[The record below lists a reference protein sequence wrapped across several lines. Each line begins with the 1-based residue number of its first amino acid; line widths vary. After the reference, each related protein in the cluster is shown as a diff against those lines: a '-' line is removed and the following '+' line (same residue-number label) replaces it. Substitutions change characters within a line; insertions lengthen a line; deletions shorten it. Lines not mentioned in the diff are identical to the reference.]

1 MIKNIFKL
9 KNLYLL
15 IAVVA
20 LGYGGYY
27 FGTQNTENTT
37 SNKTLELT
45 TVSIQK
51 GDLEKKEEYNGT
63 LRQTDSKVLNSP
75 MSGVVTY
82 VPKEGTVISF
92 GELLFAIDN
101 KPVILLEGTT
111 PFYRTLD
118 LNSNPGPDV
127 LQLEE
132 ALIYLGYAAEDF
144 VSDET
149 FDEVTSKMLN
159 SLYIDYGIETKSDIT
174 PVEQVVINLKEAEV
188 ESIEKIIDDG
198 GISKVFVDDKKKQL
212 DDLIE
217 NSSVSTAELND
228 KKKKLDDAKEAA
240 TEESAAWQVA
250 NNLVDDYYVQITLL
264 QDLTNPKTNAKSSS
278 EREDEIKVYEDLIE
292 EQKRIRDLEKGKESG
307 IDATEAL
314 AIETAQKAYDEELQV
329 YNQGISA
336 TDALAIETA
345 QKAYDDALD
354 EYNNGVDQVSELAKA
369 KEELE
374 ELRLSSR
381 SETFSPTNAYASE
394 TSLIVGS
401 YINEVG
407 SAVGLNSPLYN
418 ISSIGIEVVFQVD
431 ATDQETVSLGD
442 RVEIEL
448 PTDERVPTVIS
459 FIDQVVTQTQAGE
472 FIEVTLEV
480 LNPEE
485 IETYDQA
492 PVKVFVIT
500 EISAGVLYVPVNAL
514 LALAEGGYALE
525 VYEGE
530 VETGTFNGESG
541 VDTNYIAVEIGVF
554 TDGFVE
560 VKGNISEGQVVV
572 VPR

>member
-1 MIKNIFKL
+1 MKNIFKL
-9 KNLYLL
+9 KNLLTL
-15 IAVVA
+15 VTVA
-20 LGYGGYY
+20 ALAYGGYY
-27 FGTQNTENTT
+27 FGTQNSDTVT

-45 TVSIQK
+45 TVSIKK

-82 VPKEGTVISF
+82 VPKEGTVINF
-92 GELLFAIDN
+92 GEVLFAIDN
-101 KPVILLEGTT
+101 KPVILLEGAT

-118 LNSNPGPDV
+118 LNSNPGPDI

-144 VSDET
+144 VPDET
-149 FDEVTSKMLN
+149 FDETTSNMLN
-159 SLYIDYGIETKSDIT
+159 TLYVDYKIDTKSEIT
-174 PVEQVVINLKEAEV
+174 SAEQVAINLKEAEV
-188 ESIEKIIDDG
+188 ESIEKIIEDG
-198 GISKVFVDDKKKQL
+198 GISKTFVDDKKKQL

-217 NSSVSTAELND
+217 NSSVSITELND
-228 KKKKLDDAKEAA
+228 KKKRLDDAKEAA
-240 TEESAAWQVA
+240 TEESVAWQAA
-250 NNLVDDYYVQITLL
+250 NNLVEDYYIQITLL
-264 QDLTNPKTNAKSSS
+264 EDLTNPKTLAKSSS
-278 EREDEIKVYEDLIE
+278 ERQDEIKVYEDLIE

-314 AIETAQKAYDEELQV
+314 AIETAQKAYDDALQV

-336 TDALAIETA
+336 TEALAIETA

-369 KEELE
+369 KEELR
-374 ELRLSSR
+374 ELKLASK

-394 TSLIVGS
+394 TPIIVGS
-401 YINEVG
+401 YVNDVG

-431 ATDQETVSLGD
+431 ASDQETVSLGD
-442 RVEIEL
+442 SVEIEL
-448 PTDERVPTVIS
+448 PTDEKVPTVIS

-485 IETYDQA
+485 IEAYDQA
-492 PVKVFVIT
+492 PVKVFVTT
-500 EISAGVLYVPVNAL
+500 EISVGVLYVPVNAL

-560 VKGNISEGQVVV
+560 VKGNISEGQIVV

>member
-1 MIKNIFKL
+1 MKNIFKL
-9 KNLYLL
+9 KNLLTL
-15 IAVVA
+15 VTVA
-20 LGYGGYY
+20 ALAYGGYY
-27 FGTQNTENTT
+27 FGTQNSDTVT

-45 TVSIQK
+45 TVSIKK

-82 VPKEGTVISF
+82 VPKEGTVINF
-92 GELLFAIDN
+92 GEVLFAIDN
-101 KPVILLEGTT
+101 KPVILLEGAT

-118 LNSNPGPDV
+118 LNSNPGPDI

-144 VSDET
+144 VPDET
-149 FDEVTSKMLN
+149 FDETTSNMLN
-159 SLYIDYGIETKSDIT
+159 TLYVDYKIDTKSEIT
-174 PVEQVVINLKEAEV
+174 SAEQVAINLKEAEV
-188 ESIEKIIDDG
+188 ESIEKIIEDG
-198 GISKVFVDDKKKQL
+198 GISKTFVDDKKKQL

-217 NSSVSTAELND
+217 NSSVSITELND
-228 KKKKLDDAKEAA
+228 KKKRLDDAKEAA
-240 TEESAAWQVA
+240 TEESAEWQAA
-250 NNLVDDYYVQITLL
+250 NNLVEDYYIQITLL
-264 QDLTNPKTNAKSSS
+264 EDLTNPKTLAKSSS
-278 EREDEIKVYEDLIE
+278 ERQDEIKVYEDLIE

-314 AIETAQKAYDEELQV
+314 AIETAQKAYDDALQV

-336 TDALAIETA
+336 TEALAIETA

-369 KEELE
+369 KEELR
-374 ELRLSSR
+374 ELKLASK

-394 TSLIVGS
+394 TPIIVGS
-401 YINEVG
+401 YVNDVG

-431 ATDQETVSLGD
+431 ASDQETVSLGD
-442 RVEIEL
+442 SVEIEL
-448 PTDERVPTVIS
+448 PTDEKVPTVIS

-485 IETYDQA
+485 IEAYDQA
-492 PVKVFVIT
+492 PVKVFVTT
-500 EISAGVLYVPVNAL
+500 EISVGVLYVPVNAL

>member
-307 IDATEAL
+307 IDAAEAL

-560 VKGNISEGQVVV
+560 VKGNISEGQLVV

>member
-1 MIKNIFKL
+1 MMKNIFKL

-20 LGYGGYY
+20 LAYGGFY

-159 SLYIDYGIETKSDIT
+159 SLYIDYGIDTKSDIT

>member
-1 MIKNIFKL
+1 MKNIFKL
-9 KNLYLL
+9 KNLLTL
-15 IAVVA
+15 VAVAA
-20 LGYGGYY
+20 LAYGGYY
-27 FGTQNTENTT
+27 FGTQNSDTVT

-45 TVSIQK
+45 TVSIKK

-82 VPKEGTVISF
+82 VPKEGTVINF
-92 GELLFAIDN
+92 GEVLFAIDN
-101 KPVILLEGTT
+101 KPVILLEGAT

-118 LNSNPGPDV
+118 LNSNPGPDI

-144 VSDET
+144 VPDET
-149 FDEVTSKMLN
+149 FNETTSNMLN
-159 SLYIDYGIETKSDIT
+159 TLYVDYKIDTKSEIT
-174 PVEQVVINLKEAEV
+174 SAEQVAINLKEAEV
-188 ESIEKIIDDG
+188 ESIEKIIEDG
-198 GISKVFVDDKKKQL
+198 GISKTFVDDKKKQL

-217 NSSVSTAELND
+217 NSSVSITELND
-228 KKKKLDDAKEAA
+228 KKKRLDDAKEAA
-240 TEESAAWQVA
+240 TEESAEWQAA
-250 NNLVDDYYVQITLL
+250 NNLVEDYYIQITLL
-264 QDLTNPKTNAKSSS
+264 EDLTNPKTLAKSSS
-278 EREDEIKVYEDLIE
+278 ERQDEIKVYEDLIE

-314 AIETAQKAYDEELQV
+314 AIETAQKAYDDALQV

-336 TDALAIETA
+336 TEALAIETA
-345 QKAYDDALD
+345 QKAYDDAFD

-369 KEELE
+369 KEELR
-374 ELRLSSR
+374 ELKLASK

-394 TSLIVGS
+394 TPIIVGS
-401 YINEVG
+401 YVNDIG

-431 ATDQETVSLGD
+431 ASDQETVSLGD
-442 RVEIEL
+442 SVEIEL
-448 PTDERVPTVIS
+448 PTDEKVPTVIS

-485 IETYDQA
+485 IEAYDQA
-492 PVKVFVIT
+492 PVKVFVTT
-500 EISAGVLYVPVNAL
+500 EISVGVLYVPVNAL

>member
-101 KPVILLEGTT
+101 KPVILLEGTI

-560 VKGNISEGQVVV
+560 VKGNISEGQLVV

>member
-1 MIKNIFKL
+1 MMKNIFKL

-20 LGYGGYY
+20 LAYGGFY
-27 FGTQNTENTT
+27 FGTQNTENAT

-560 VKGNISEGQVVV
+560 VKGNISEGQLVV

>member
-1 MIKNIFKL
+1 MKNIFKL
-9 KNLYLL
+9 KNLLTL
-15 IAVVA
+15 VTVA
-20 LGYGGYY
+20 ALAYGGYY
-27 FGTQNTENTT
+27 FGTQNSDTVT

-45 TVSIQK
+45 TVSIKK

-82 VPKEGTVISF
+82 VPKEGTVINF
-92 GELLFAIDN
+92 GEVLFAIDN
-101 KPVILLEGTT
+101 KPVILLEGATT
-111 PFYRTLD
+111 FYRTLD
-118 LNSNPGPDV
+118 LNSNPGPDI

-132 ALIYLGYAAEDF
+132 ALIYLGYAVEDF
-144 VSDET
+144 VPDET
-149 FDEVTSKMLN
+149 FDETTSNMLN
-159 SLYIDYGIETKSDIT
+159 TLYVDYKIDTKSEIT
-174 PVEQVVINLKEAEV
+174 SAEQVAINLKEAEV
-188 ESIEKIIDDG
+188 ESIEKIIEDG
-198 GISKVFVDDKKKQL
+198 GISKTFVDDKKKQL

-217 NSSVSTAELND
+217 NSSVSITELND
-228 KKKKLDDAKEAA
+228 KKKRLDDAKEAA
-240 TEESAAWQVA
+240 TEESVAWQAA
-250 NNLVDDYYVQITLL
+250 NNLVEDYYIQITLL
-264 QDLTNPKTNAKSSS
+264 EDLTNPKTLAKSSS
-278 EREDEIKVYEDLIE
+278 ERQDEIKVYEDLIE

-314 AIETAQKAYDEELQV
+314 AIETAQKAYDYALQV

-336 TDALAIETA
+336 TEALAIETA

-369 KEELE
+369 KEELR
-374 ELRLSSR
+374 ELKLASK

-394 TSLIVGS
+394 TPIIVGS
-401 YINEVG
+401 YVNDVG

-431 ATDQETVSLGD
+431 ASDQETVSLGD
-442 RVEIEL
+442 SVEIEL
-448 PTDERVPTVIS
+448 PTDEKVPTVIS

-485 IETYDQA
+485 IEAYDQA
-492 PVKVFVIT
+492 PVKVFVTT
-500 EISAGVLYVPVNAL
+500 EISVGVLYVPVNAL

>member
-1 MIKNIFKL
+1 MKNIFKL
-9 KNLYLL
+9 RNLYIL
-15 IAVVA
+15 IAVMA

-27 FGTQNTENTT
+27 FGTQNTETAT

-92 GELLFAIDN
+92 GQVLFAIDN
-101 KPVILLEGTT
+101 KPVILLQGTT

-159 SLYIDYGIETKSDIT
+159 SLYIDYGIDTKSDIT

-188 ESIEKIIDDG
+188 ESIENIIEDG
-198 GISKVFVDDKKKQL
+198 GISKTFVDDKKKQL
-212 DDLIE
+212 DDLIK

-240 TEESAAWQVA
+240 IEESAAWQVA

-278 EREDEIKVYEDLIE
+278 EREDEIKVFEDLIE
-292 EQKRIRDLEKGKESG
+292 EQIRIRDLEKGKESG
-307 IDATEAL
+307 IDAAEAL
-314 AIETAQKAYDEELQV
+314 AIETAQKAYDDALQV

-401 YINEVG
+401 YVNEVG
-407 SAVGLNSPLYN
+407 SAVALNSPLYN

-485 IETYDQA
+485 IEAYDQA
-492 PVKVFVIT
+492 PVKVFVTT
-500 EISAGVLYVPVNAL
+500 EISADVLYVPVNAL

>member
-1 MIKNIFKL
+1 MKNIFKL

-20 LGYGGYY
+20 LAYGGYY
-27 FGTQNTENTT
+27 FGTQNTEAAT

-92 GELLFAIDN
+92 GQVLFAIDN

-159 SLYIDYGIETKSDIT
+159 SLYIDYGIDTKSDIT

-188 ESIEKIIDDG
+188 ESIENIIEDG
-198 GISKVFVDDKKKQL
+198 GISKTFVDDKKKQL
-212 DDLIE
+212 DDLIK

-240 TEESAAWQVA
+240 IEESAAWQVA

-314 AIETAQKAYDEELQV
+314 AIETAQKAYDDALQV

-407 SAVGLNSPLYN
+407 SAVALNSPLYN

-442 RVEIEL
+442 RVQIEL

-485 IETYDQA
+485 IEAYDQA
-492 PVKVFVIT
+492 PVKVFVTT
-500 EISAGVLYVPVNAL
+500 EISADVLYVPVNAL

>member
-1 MIKNIFKL
+1 MKNIFKL
-9 KNLYLL
+9 KNLLTL
-15 IAVVA
+15 VAVAA
-20 LGYGGYY
+20 LAYGGYY
-27 FGTQNTENTT
+27 FGTQNSDTVT

-45 TVSIQK
+45 TVSIKK

-82 VPKEGTVISF
+82 VPKEGTVINF
-92 GELLFAIDN
+92 GEVLFAIDN
-101 KPVILLEGTT
+101 KPVILLEGAT

-118 LNSNPGPDV
+118 LNSNPGPDI

-144 VSDET
+144 VPDET
-149 FDEVTSKMLN
+149 FDETTSNMLN
-159 SLYIDYGIETKSDIT
+159 TLYVDYKIDTKSEIT
-174 PVEQVVINLKEAEV
+174 SAEQVAINLKEAEV
-188 ESIEKIIDDG
+188 ESIEKIIEDG
-198 GISKVFVDDKKKQL
+198 GISKTFVDDKKKQL

-217 NSSVSTAELND
+217 NSSVSITELND
-228 KKKKLDDAKEAA
+228 KKKRLDDAKEAA
-240 TEESAAWQVA
+240 TEESAAWQAA
-250 NNLVDDYYVQITLL
+250 NNLVEDYYIQITLL
-264 QDLTNPKTNAKSSS
+264 EDLTNPKTLAKSPS
-278 EREDEIKVYEDLIE
+278 ERQDEIKVYEDLIE

-314 AIETAQKAYDEELQV
+314 AIETAQKAYD
-329 YNQGISA
+329 
-336 TDALAIETA
+336 
-345 QKAYDDALD
+345 DALD

-369 KEELE
+369 KEELR
-374 ELRLSSR
+374 ELKLASK

-394 TSLIVGS
+394 TPIIVGS
-401 YINEVG
+401 YVNDVG

-431 ATDQETVSLGD
+431 ASDQETVSLGD
-442 RVEIEL
+442 SVEIEL
-448 PTDERVPTVIS
+448 PTDEKVPTVIS

-485 IETYDQA
+485 IEAYDQA
-492 PVKVFVIT
+492 PVKVFVTT
-500 EISAGVLYVPVNAL
+500 EISVGVLYVPVNAL

>member
-1 MIKNIFKL
+1 MKNIFKL
-9 KNLYLL
+9 KNLLTL
-15 IAVVA
+15 VAVAA
-20 LGYGGYY
+20 LAYGGYY
-27 FGTQNTENTT
+27 FGTQNSDTVT

-45 TVSIQK
+45 TVSIKK

-82 VPKEGTVISF
+82 VPKEGTVINF
-92 GELLFAIDN
+92 GEVLFAIDN
-101 KPVILLEGTT
+101 KPVILLEGAT

-118 LNSNPGPDV
+118 LNSNPGPDI

-144 VSDET
+144 VPDET
-149 FDEVTSKMLN
+149 FNETTSNMLN
-159 SLYIDYGIETKSDIT
+159 TLYVDYKIDTKSEIT
-174 PVEQVVINLKEAEV
+174 SAEQVAINLKEAEV
-188 ESIEKIIDDG
+188 ESIEKIIEDG
-198 GISKVFVDDKKKQL
+198 GISKTFVDDKKKQL

-217 NSSVSTAELND
+217 NSSVSITELND
-228 KKKKLDDAKEAA
+228 KKKRLDDAKEAA
-240 TEESAAWQVA
+240 TEESAEWQAA
-250 NNLVDDYYVQITLL
+250 NNLVEDYYIQITLL
-264 QDLTNPKTNAKSSS
+264 EDLTNPKTLAKSSS
-278 EREDEIKVYEDLIE
+278 ERQDEIKVYEDLIE

-314 AIETAQKAYDEELQV
+314 AIETAQKAYDDALQV

-336 TDALAIETA
+336 TEALAIETA

-369 KEELE
+369 KEELRE
-374 ELRLSSR
+374 FKLASK

-394 TSLIVGS
+394 TPIIVGS
-401 YINEVG
+401 YVNDVG

-431 ATDQETVSLGD
+431 ASDQETVSLGD
-442 RVEIEL
+442 SVEIEL
-448 PTDERVPTVIS
+448 PTDEKVPTVIS

-485 IETYDQA
+485 IEAYDQA
-492 PVKVFVIT
+492 PVKVFVTT
-500 EISAGVLYVPVNAL
+500 EISVGVLYVPVNAL

>member
-1 MIKNIFKL
+1 MKNIFKL
-9 KNLYLL
+9 KNLLTL
-15 IAVVA
+15 VAVAA
-20 LGYGGYY
+20 LAYGGYY
-27 FGTQNTENTT
+27 FGTQNSDTVT

-45 TVSIQK
+45 TVSIKK

-82 VPKEGTVISF
+82 VPKEGTVINF
-92 GELLFAIDN
+92 GEVLFAIDN
-101 KPVILLEGTT
+101 KPVILLEGAT

-118 LNSNPGPDV
+118 LNSNPGPDI

-144 VSDET
+144 VPDET
-149 FDEVTSKMLN
+149 FDETTSNMLN
-159 SLYIDYGIETKSDIT
+159 TLYVDYKIDTKSEIT
-174 PVEQVVINLKEAEV
+174 SAEQVAINLKEAEV
-188 ESIEKIIDDG
+188 ESIEKIIEDG
-198 GISKVFVDDKKKQL
+198 GISKTFVDDKKKQL

-217 NSSVSTAELND
+217 NSSVSITELND
-228 KKKKLDDAKEAA
+228 KKKRLDDAKEAA
-240 TEESAAWQVA
+240 TEESAAWQAA
-250 NNLVDDYYVQITLL
+250 NNLVEDYYIQITLL
-264 QDLTNPKTNAKSSS
+264 EDLTNPKTLAKSPS
-278 EREDEIKVYEDLIE
+278 ERQDEIKVYEDLIE

-314 AIETAQKAYDEELQV
+314 AIETAQKAYDDALQV

-336 TDALAIETA
+336 TEALAIETA

-369 KEELE
+369 KEELR
-374 ELRLSSR
+374 ELKLASK

-394 TSLIVGS
+394 TPIIVGS
-401 YINEVG
+401 YVNDVG

-431 ATDQETVSLGD
+431 ASDQETVSLGD
-442 RVEIEL
+442 SVEIEL
-448 PTDERVPTVIS
+448 PTDEKVPTVIS

-485 IETYDQA
+485 IEAYDQA
-492 PVKVFVIT
+492 PVKVFVTT
-500 EISAGVLYVPVNAL
+500 EISVGVLYVPVNAL

-560 VKGNISEGQVVV
+560 VKGNILEGQVVV

>member
-159 SLYIDYGIETKSDIT
+159 SLYIDYGIDTKSDIT

-560 VKGNISEGQVVV
+560 VKGNISEGQLVV